1 MACVRVTY
9 SYMGSDGIALPVDSF
24 DQPAWKTA
32 LSWLGAVIVAVL
44 FLASGIWKAT
54 DPTGWAVKLAQAK
67 FPQDLSVAG
76 AIVLG
81 ILETTAGVL
90 VIVPRFRRWGA
101 WLAGGLLIAFM
112 VYIGFYYNEL
122 RGQDCSCFP
131 WLKRTVGPMF
141 FVGDGLMLAA
151 AYVAGR
157 WSQQVRS
164 KLGAFLIVGAV
175 SVFALVSYGAE
186 QAKETGT
193 KAPENVVADGK
204 PYSLQRGKIFIYFFD
219 PECMHCLEAG
229 RKLAKLNWGDTRVL
243 GVPSRMP
250 QFAENFMRM
259 TAMNSPVSTEWA
271 LLNKTFSIKGTPG
284 GVALEN
290 GHEKAQLT
298 QFEGS
303 EPDATLLRLGFIR

>member
-1 MACVRVTY
+1 M
-9 SYMGSDGIALPVDSF
+9 
-24 DQPAWKTA
+24 
-32 LSWLGAVIVAVL
+32 SWLGAVIVAVL

-54 DPTGWAVKLAQAK
+54 DPTGWAVKLTQAK

-76 AIVLG
+76 AVVLG

-90 VIVPRFRRWGA
+90 VLVPRFRRWGA
-101 WLAGGLLIAFM
+101 WLASALLVAFM
-112 VYIGFYYNEL
+112 IYIGFFYNEL

-141 FVGDGLMLAA
+141 FVGDGLMLLAA
-151 AYVAGR
+151 LAAGR
-157 WSQQVRS
+157 WSQRVTN
-164 KLGAFLIVGAV
+164 KLGAMLVLAAV
-175 SVFALVSYGAE
+175 SVFGLVSYGA
-186 QAKETGT
+186 AAVKDTGT
-193 KAPENVVADGK
+193 KAPESITADGK
-204 PYSLQRGKIFIYFFD
+204 PYSLQSGKVFIYFFD

-229 RKLAKLNWGDTRVL
+229 RKLAKLNWGDTRVV

-250 QFAENFMRM
+250 QFGENFMRM
-259 TAMNSPVSTEWA
+259 TNMNRPVSTDWTV
-271 LLNKTFSIKGTPG
+271 LNRTFSIKGTPG

-303 EPDATLLRLGFIR
+303 EPEATLTKLGFIH

>member
-1 MACVRVTY
+1 
-9 SYMGSDGIALPVDSF
+9 MGSSSHGLAVPAESF

-32 LSWLGAVIVAVL
+32 LSWTGAAIVAVL

-67 FPQDLSVAG
+67 FPQELSVPG

-81 ILETTAGVL
+81 ILETSAGVL

-101 WLAGGLLIAFM
+101 WLSGALLVAFM

-141 FVGDGLMLAA
+141 FVGDGLMLLAA
-151 AYVAGR
+151 VAAGR
-157 WSQQVRS
+157 WSQQVKQ
-164 KLGAFLIVGAV
+164 KLGAVLIFSAV
-175 SVFALVSYGAE
+175 SVFALVSYGAAAV
-186 QAKETGT
+186 QETGT
-193 KAPENVVADGK
+193 KAPDTISVDGK
-204 PYSLQRGKIFIYFFD
+204 PYSLGSGKVFIYFFD

-229 RKLAKLNWGDTRVL
+229 KKLAKLNWGDTKVI

-259 TAMNSPVSTEWA
+259 TAMNKPVSNDWA
-271 LLNKTFSIKGTPG
+271 VLNQTFSIKGTPG

-298 QFEGS
+298 QFEGN
-303 EPDATLLRLGFIR
+303 EPEATLTKLGFIH

>member
-1 MACVRVTY
+1 
-9 SYMGSDGIALPVDSF
+9 MGSNGIALPAESF

-32 LSWLGAVIVAVL
+32 LSWTGAAIVAIL

-54 DPTGWAVKLAQAK
+54 DPTGWAVKLTQAK
-67 FPQDLSVAG
+67 FPQELSVAG

-90 VIVPRFRRWGA
+90 VLVPRFRRWGA
-101 WLAGGLLIAFM
+101 WLAGFLLLAFM

-131 WLKRTVGPMF
+131 WLKRTVGPLF
-141 FVGDGLMLAA
+141 FVGDGLMLLAA
-151 AYVAGR
+151 VAAGI
-157 WSQQVRS
+157 WSPRVTR
-164 KLGAFLIVGAV
+164 KLGAILVLAAV
-175 SVFALVSYGAE
+175 SVFALVSYGA
-186 QAKETGT
+186 AAVKDTGT
-193 KAPENVVADGK
+193 KAPDSILVDNK
-204 PYSLQRGKIFIYFFD
+204 PYSLQSGKVFMYLFD

-229 RKLAKLNWGDTRVL
+229 RKLAKMNWGDTKVI

-250 QFAENFMRM
+250 QFGENFMKM
-259 TAMNSPVSTEWA
+259 TAMNRPVSTDWA

-284 GVALEN
+284 GIALEN

-298 QFEGS
+298 QFEGD
-303 EPDATLLRLGFIR
+303 EPAATLTKLGFIH

>member
-1 MACVRVTY
+1 
-9 SYMGSDGIALPVDSF
+9 MGSNGIALPVESF

-32 LSWLGAVIVAVL
+32 LNWTGAVIVAVL

-54 DPTGWAVKLAQAK
+54 DPTGWAVKLTQAK
-67 FPQDLSVAG
+67 FPQELSVAG
-76 AIVLG
+76 AIILG

-90 VIVPRFRRWGA
+90 VLVPRFRRWGA
-101 WLAGGLLIAFM
+101 WLAGALLIAFM
-112 VYIGFYYNEL
+112 IYIGVYYNQL

-141 FVGDGLMLAA
+141 FVGDSLMLAA
-151 AYVAGR
+151 AIVAGR
-157 WSQQVRS
+157 WSQRVTR
-164 KLGAFLIVGAV
+164 KLGAIIIFAAV
-175 SVFALVSYGAE
+175 SVFALVSYGA
-186 QAKETGT
+186 AAVKDSGT
-193 KAPENVVADGK
+193 KAPPTVAVDGK
-204 PYSLQRGKIFIYFFD
+204 PYSLESGKIFIYFFD

-229 RKLAKLNWGDTRVL
+229 RKLAKMNWGDTKVI

-250 QFAENFMRM
+250 QFAENFMHM
-259 TAMNSPVSTEWA
+259 SAMNKPVSTDWT

-298 QFEGS
+298 QFEGD
-303 EPDATLLRLGFIR
+303 EPQATLTRLGFIH

>member
-1 MACVRVTY
+1 M
-9 SYMGSDGIALPVDSF
+9 SSNGIALPVDSL

-32 LSWLGAVIVAVL
+32 LSWLGALIVAVL

-54 DPTGWAVKLAQAK
+54 DPTGWAVKLTQAK

-76 AIVLG
+76 AVVLG

-90 VIVPRFRRWGA
+90 VLVPRFRRWGA
-101 WLAGGLLIAFM
+101 WLASALLLAFM
-112 VYIGFYYNEL
+112 IYIGFFYNEL

-141 FVGDGLMLAA
+141 FVGDALMLLAA
-151 AYVAGR
+151 LAAGW
-157 WSQQVRS
+157 WSQRVTN
-164 KLGAFLIVGAV
+164 KLGAVLVMAAV
-175 SVFALVSYGAE
+175 SVFAVVSYGAE
-186 QAKETGT
+186 AVKDTGT
-193 KAPENVVADGK
+193 KAPDTIVADGK
-204 PYSLQRGKIFIYFFD
+204 PYSLQSGKVFLYFFD

-229 RKLAKLNWGDTRVL
+229 RKLAKMNWGDTKVV

-250 QFAENFMRM
+250 QFADNFMKM
-259 TAMNSPVSTEWA
+259 TAMNRPVSTEWA

-290 GHEKAQLT
+290 GREKAQIT
-298 QFEGS
+298 QFEDN
-303 EPDATLLRLGFIR
+303 EPAATLTKLGFIH

>member
-1 MACVRVTY
+1 
-9 SYMGSDGIALPVDSF
+9 MGSNGIALPAESI

-32 LSWLGAVIVAVL
+32 LSWTGALVVAVL

-67 FPQDLSVAG
+67 FPQELSVAG

-90 VIVPRFRRWGA
+90 VLVPRFRRWGA
-101 WLAGGLLIAFM
+101 WLSGALLVAFM

-141 FVGDGLMLAA
+141 FIGDALMLAA
-151 AYVAGR
+151 AIAAGR
-157 WSQQVRS
+157 WSQRVTR
-164 KLGAFLIVGAV
+164 KLGAILIFAAV
-175 SVFALVSYGAE
+175 SVFALVSYGA
-186 QAKETGT
+186 AAVKDSGT
-193 KAPENVVADGK
+193 KAPATIAVDGK
-204 PYSLQRGKIFIYFFD
+204 PYSLQEGKVFIYFFD

-229 RKLAKLNWGDTRVL
+229 RKLAKMNWGDTKVL
-243 GVPSRMP
+243 GVPTRMP
-250 QFAENFMRM
+250 QFAENFMKM
-259 TAMNSPVSTEWA
+259 TAMNKPVSSDWT
-271 LLNKTFSIKGTPG
+271 LLNQTFSIKGTPG

-298 QFEGS
+298 QFEDN
-303 EPDATLLRLGFIR
+303 EPAATLTKLGFIH

>member
-1 MACVRVTY
+1 
-9 SYMGSDGIALPVDSF
+9 MGSNGIALPAESF

-32 LSWLGAVIVAVL
+32 LSWTGAAIVAIL

-54 DPTGWAVKLAQAK
+54 DPTGWAVKLTQAK
-67 FPQDLSVAG
+67 FPQELSVAG

-90 VIVPRFRRWGA
+90 VLVPRFRRWGA
-101 WLAGGLLIAFM
+101 WLAGFLLLAFM

-141 FVGDGLMLAA
+141 FVGDGLMLLAA
-151 AYVAGR
+151 VAAGT
-157 WSQQVRS
+157 WSPRVTR
-164 KLGAFLIVGAV
+164 KLGAILILAAV
-175 SVFALVSYGAE
+175 SVFALVSYGA
-186 QAKETGT
+186 AAVKDSGT
-193 KAPENVVADGK
+193 KAPDSILVDNK
-204 PYSLQRGKIFIYFFD
+204 PYSLQSGKVFIYLFD

-229 RKLAKLNWGDTRVL
+229 RKLAKMNWGDTKVI
-243 GVPSRMP
+243 GVASRMP
-250 QFAENFMRM
+250 QFGENFMKQ
-259 TAMNSPVSTEWA
+259 TAMNNPVSTDWD

-284 GVALEN
+284 GIALEN

-298 QFEGS
+298 QFEGD
-303 EPDATLLRLGFIR
+303 EPAATLTKLGFIH